1 MELLGAVFCAPL
13 YITYFE
19 FFHRAV
25 QTVYILTFFM
35 LPLSAV
41 VKLRPMIVDLSIFFY
56 ILLLL
61 VLHILKLYH
70 WLLRTLRLF
79 YTLTQVS

>member
-13 YITYFE
+13 YITLS
-19 FFHRAV
+19 FFTV
-25 QTVYILTFFM
+25 QTIYILIFLM

-61 VLHILKLYH
+61 VLRILKVYH